1 MITLPLMDAI
11 SPVSLHIAQWLSEAN
26 GGSDLARSL
35 YEGTLRIIEQVTR
48 EGWKQFDLSNKEI
61 SELPVEIN

>member
-1 MITLPLMDAI
+1 MITLPSMDAI
-11 SPVSLHIAQWLSEAN
+11 SPVSLRIAQWLSEAN

-48 EGWKQFDLSNKEI
+48 EGWKQFDSSNKEI